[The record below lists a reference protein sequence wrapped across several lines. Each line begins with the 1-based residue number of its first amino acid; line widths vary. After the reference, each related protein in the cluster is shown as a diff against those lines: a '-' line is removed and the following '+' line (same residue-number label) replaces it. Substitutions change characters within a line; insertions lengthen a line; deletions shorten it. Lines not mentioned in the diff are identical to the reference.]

1 MDSTLREDTLDS
13 AVREDPVDYTSLARS
28 LFESEDWQPLIDH
41 LAKDVVFKATIP
53 DGTPISG
60 EFRGKQ
66 AVVDHLV
73 RLADILEFRQERPR
87 EFFGKGE
94 RVVFL
99 GTESVEI
106 KKTGVTVPD
115 SEYATVLDFHDGLI
129 TRFLVIQDL
138 SAVVDAYR
146 AN

>member
-1 MDSTLREDTLDS
+1 MDSTVHEHTLDS
-13 AVREDPVDYTSLARS
+13 ALREDPVDYTSLVRS

-41 LAKDVVFKATIP
+41 LADDVVFKATIP

-73 RLADILEFRQERPR
+73 RLGDILEFRQERPR
-87 EFFGKGE
+87 EFFGHGE

-99 GTESVEI
+99 GKESVEI
-106 KKTGVTVPD
+106 KKSGVTVPD
-115 SEYATVLDFHDGLI
+115 SEYATVLDLHDGLI
-129 TRFLVIQDL
+129 TRLLVIQDL

-146 AN
+146 GN